1 MNQSP
6 AQTVAIEATCP
17 ECDAAIRLERSP
29 LNGEIVNCT
38 DCTVELE
45 VICADP
51 ITLEL
56 APEVEE
62 DWGE

>member
-1 MNQSP
+1 MSTPTPTQS
-6 AQTVAIEATCP
+6 ACTSSCP
-17 ECDAAIRLERSP
+17 ECESTVRFDRAP
-29 LNGEIVNCT
+29 LQGQVVRCT
-38 DCTVELE
+38 DCGVELE
-45 VICADP
+45 VTNASP